1 MSLYK
6 VNIYSSLFN
15 SLKNTQN
22 MMILLM
28 MLDDAGLVAIRVL
41 LKVRFPQYAT
51 RFFSN

>member
-22 MMILLM
+22 MM